1 MITIEQQIAAV
12 EISFVNQRGH
22 AENLAD
28 LVGRN
33 RRTQAE
39 YDVVAERLPA
49 LEAAVT
55 TLRWV
60 AANQSAIKAA
70 LAEKVA

>member
-1 MITIEQQIAAV
+1 MIAIEQQIAAV
-12 EISFVNQRGH
+12 EIVFANQRGH

-49 LEAAVT
+49 LEAAVA
-55 TLRWV
+55 TLKWV
-60 AANQSAIKAA
+60 AANQSTIRTVAAEKAA
-70 LAEKVA
+70 